1 MKKIHFYLV
10 LPYCKAYNREAL
22 VGFISRTTSNLSF
35 CLTSNHL
42 SIADDHKISRDTC
55 RFSLHSQMN
64 DLYMEF

>member
-1 MKKIHFYLV
+1 MKNKCFLIVRLTIGKHWL
-10 LPYCKAYNREAL
+10 A
-22 VGFISRTTSNLSF
+22 FISRTTSNLSF

-42 SIADDHKISRDTC
+42 SIPDAHKISRDTC